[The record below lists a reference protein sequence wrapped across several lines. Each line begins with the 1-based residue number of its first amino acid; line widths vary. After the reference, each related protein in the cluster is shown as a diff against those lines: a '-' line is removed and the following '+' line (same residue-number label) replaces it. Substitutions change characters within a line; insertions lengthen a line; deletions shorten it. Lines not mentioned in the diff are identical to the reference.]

1 MNKLEIAAHLL
12 SLRDPKVLKKDHKL
26 TEKAF
31 NLKLFDAVYR
41 KGPDH
46 YGAGLEGFET
56 WIVML
61 AIASFCKSGET
72 ECEIED
78 ADLVR
83 RVKDIGT
90 CFSVLAERFR

>member
-61 AIASFCKSGET
+61 AIASFVSLARQNAKSKTQTSFE
-72 ECEIED
+72 E
-78 ADLVR
+78 
-83 RVKDIGT
+83 
-90 CFSVLAERFR
+90 